1 VKWQAPFTA
10 RSLLD
15 EPRLALKNQAMSD
28 QEPNS
33 ENVSE
38 ALAPSSVEMGV
49 QSLQSLLKDSSDVS
63 PVIHRDGDI
72 LYTSPVI
79 WANRL
84 RTVVIGLS
92 DDSDASRAALSS
104 IVLDRSRE
112 ALCLCVLPTAES
124 SVWPVSQSSH
134 RTAAA
139 AALPF
144 YGDDLDALSCSRLQL
159 RDLLE
164 YKMYRRFVL
173 DKPDIALRFHE
184 RSFTE
189 YSQPRETA
197 THQGFQ
203 LLETV
208 LRDLTEDPNE
218 WVSHP
223 YVDRITRA
231 LEQGR
236 GALLVGISSAGKSV
250 LSFQT
255 GRDRLLA
262 GARVLYLNLGTIAT
276 EPVHPLATFL
286 GIAHSPPPDLVIIDD
301 LQSNPGLARCL
312 LALSNLFRRASS
324 GSTVAVLG
332 TSWPDFAVEASTW
345 HEQCLPISVQPSIV
359 RDAIVKQYGRGLTEE
374 ILSVATAKF
383 GDDLVLLRLALQQA
397 SRVGAQPLLSS
408 VAEELWKQRTDQ
420 AAVEETAARRIGL
433 VAGSLGRYDI
443 SSPQRFLSHEARV
456 NDTDLQ
462 RLVITKLL
470 RKNGAYL
477 SMGHRS
483 LCALI
488 SDWLAAEG
496 TWRLLA
502 DDKGP
507 SDARTVVLDYLK
519 SLGAGL
525 TVDSLRSL
533 HARAGLK
540 DRPQLNRRAIAVV
553 EIWRAFDAIVER
565 VERQQERD
573 PTWNAVPSSAMFAIQ
588 VLGEVGKP
596 EAALSSLRF
605 LRNHWSID
613 TNGHLAVSIDGLTTQ
628 KDFKGIR
635 EKMLAQDQQ
644 VSPRVA
650 RWYATEEVDFDLF
663 HQTWVAGLVLCSE
676 AAVQLPDTDLVILGK
691 AAERLQTDGGGFYPE
706 RVPWCTARVL
716 LGLAAC
722 GRNIHT
728 SKAVERAVHWLLRP
742 HTEDGALRNGL
753 WEGGT
758 GIWNPTLEVTGM
770 VLLALAAVGFD
781 MSDKRLLHARG
792 FLMSEK
798 PRWTAAGSELAGAL
812 AIQAYL
818 ETGGAWE
825 EVAEEAQRL
834 SQWAKGTAFWEG
846 ATATA
851 KEQLEQTCTVAQIA
865 WHLTAIGW
873 VAIKS
878 DLAAFLDALS
888 TPHQYRDDL
897 APVLLAPVASQSP
910 APSAPPEST
919 VAPSS
924 AITDHVLTTL
934 QGVGELA
941 LTESIVVGQYM
952 RHDGRV
958 RNRLKD
964 WCTRI
969 SRPLTTS
976 TTNIHENFLIWAAP
990 GSGKS
995 FLIQQL
1001 ASTLSRSIAYVEL
1014 NLAAMTREEFVAGL
1028 QSVANSPTA
1037 TLCLLDEIDSRVD
1050 EDWPYQEVFPL
1061 LDLNRSEDHTVVFV
1075 LVGSRGDGREG
1086 MIARMKERPDGRE
1099 RPKGKDLID
1108 RVPADRRFE
1117 IPSTTPEDK
1126 CMIVA
1131 AQVAEA
1137 ARLRGARVRE
1147 IEKMLLYYVL
1157 SNEDLTSPRQ
1167 LSDLARDAVRRLSTK
1182 DDRLRYDNLFED
1194 GDTRNQRFFAA
1205 HLDAANELS
1214 GVFVRIIED

>member
-1 VKWQAPFTA
+1 MPEERADRGMF
-10 RSLLD
+10 
-15 EPRLALKNQAMSD
+15 SD
-28 QEPNS
+28 
-33 ENVSE
+33 
-38 ALAPSSVEMGV
+38 ALAPLSVEMGV
-49 QSLQSLLKDSSDVS
+49 RALQTLLNDNSDIS
-63 PVIHRDGDI
+63 PVIHRDGAI
-72 LYTSPVI
+72 LYTSPAT
-79 WANRL
+79 WADRL

-92 DDSDASRAALSS
+92 EDSVDSRGAMAAA
-104 IVLDRSRE
+104 VLDRSRE
-112 ALCLCVLPTAES
+112 ALCLCVMPNAECG
-124 SVWPVSQSSH
+124 VWPFAQSPLS
-134 RTAAA
+134 AAA
-139 AALPF
+139 AAAFPI
-144 YGDDLDALSCSRLQL
+144 YRDDLDALDRGRVEL
-159 RDLLE
+159 RSLLE

-189 YSQPRETA
+189 SQTREA
-197 THQGFQ
+197 STHRGFQ
-203 LLETV
+203 PLENV
-208 LRDLTEDPNE
+208 LRDLAEDPNE

-223 YVDRITRA
+223 YVQRITRA

-262 GARVLYLNLGTIAT
+262 GARVLYLNLGTVAT
-276 EPVHPLATFL
+276 EPVRPLSTFL
-286 GIAHSPPPDLVIIDD
+286 GVAPGLPPDLLIIDD

-324 GSTVAVLG
+324 GSAVAVLG

-345 HEQCLPISVQPSIV
+345 HEQCLPVSVQPSIV
-359 RDAIVKQYGRGLTEE
+359 RDAIVKQYGRGLSDE
-374 ILSVATAKF
+374 ILRVVTAKF

-397 SRVGAQPLLSS
+397 SRVGARPLLVS
-408 VAEELWKQRTDQ
+408 VAEELWKQRTDKSAVDEQ
-420 AAVEETAARRIGL
+420 AVRRIAL

-443 SSPQRFLSHEARV
+443 SSPPRFLSHEARV
-456 NDTDLQ
+456 QDEDLQ
-462 RLVITKLL
+462 HLVVTKLL
-470 RKNGAYL
+470 RRNGPYL

-483 LCALI
+483 LCALMC
-488 SDWLAAEG
+488 DWLAL
-496 TWRLLA
+496 TDSWRLLG
-502 DDKGP
+502 DHGGP
-507 SDARTVVLDYLK
+507 RDARTVVLDYLK
-519 SLGAGL
+519 SLGSGL

-553 EIWRAFDAIVER
+553 EVWRAFDAIVER
-565 VERQQERD
+565 VEQQQERD

-596 EAALSSLRF
+596 KLAHGSLRF
-605 LRNHWSID
+605 LRDHWSVD
-613 TNGHLAVSIDGLTTQ
+613 RNGHLKVSIDGLTTH
-628 KDFKGIR
+628 KDFEGIR
-635 EKMLAQDQQ
+635 VAMLAEDEQL
-644 VSPRVA
+644 SPREA
-650 RWYATEEVDFDLF
+650 KWSAAGDLDFDRF
-663 HQTWVAGLVLCSE
+663 HQTWLGGLVLCAE
-676 AAVQLPDTDLVILGK
+676 AAGQQPIIDLVTLAE
-691 AAERLQTDGGGFYPE
+691 AAERLQCDGGGFYPE

-728 SKAVERAVHWLLRP
+728 SRAVERATLWLLRP
-742 HTEDGALRNGL
+742 HSEGGALRDGL
-753 WEGGT
+753 WISGT
-758 GIWNPTLEVTGM
+758 GTWNTTLETSGM

-818 ETGGAWE
+818 ETGGSWE
-825 EVAEEAQRL
+825 EVVEEAQRL

-851 KEQLEQTCTVAQIA
+851 KVQFEQTCKVAQIA

-897 APVLLAPVASQSP
+897 APSLMPAVASPSP
-910 APSAPPEST
+910 
-919 VAPSS
+919 PSS
-924 AITDHVLTTL
+924 ESEASVATSATPTDHVLATL
-934 QGVGELA
+934 RDLDA
-941 LTESIVVGQYM
+941 LSITSSIVVGRYM
-952 RHDGRV
+952 RHDERV

-964 WCTRI
+964 WCGRI
-969 SRPLTTS
+969 SRPMTTS
-976 TTNIHENFLIWAAP
+976 PTNIHENFLVWAAP

-1001 ASTLSRSIAYVEL
+1001 AASLSSSVVFVEL
-1014 NLAAMTREEFVAGL
+1014 NLAAMTRADFIGGL
-1028 QSVANSPTA
+1028 QSVAVSSAP

-1061 LDLNRSEDHTVVFV
+1061 LDLNLSIDHTVVFV

-1086 MIARMKERPDGRE
+1086 MIARMKERPDGSE

-1117 IPSTTPEDK
+1117 IPPTTLEDK
-1126 CMIVA
+1126 GMIVA
-1131 AQVAEA
+1131 AHVTEA
-1137 ARLRGARVRE
+1137 AKLRGARVRE
-1147 IEKMLLYYVL
+1147 MEKMLLYYIL
-1157 SNEDLTSPRQ
+1157 TNEDLISPRQ
-1167 LSDLARDAVRRLSTK
+1167 LSDLARDAVQRLSIK

-1214 GVFVRIIED
+1214 SVFVRINEERDSS

>member
-1 VKWQAPFTA
+1 
-10 RSLLD
+10 
-15 EPRLALKNQAMSD
+15 MSD
-28 QEPNS
+28 QTANS
-33 ENVSE
+33 GTVSN
-38 ALAPSSVEMGV
+38 ALAPGSVEMGV
-49 QSLQSLLKDSSDVS
+49 RALQSLLNDTSDAS
-63 PVIHRDGDI
+63 PVIHRDGAI

-92 DDSDASRAALSS
+92 DDSPGSRAALAAV
-104 IVLDRSRE
+104 VLDRSRE

-124 SVWPVSQSSH
+124 RVWPVAQSSQS
-134 RTAAA
+134 TAAA
-139 AALPF
+139 AAFPF
-144 YGDDLDALSCSRLQL
+144 YRDDLDALGCGRLEL

-189 YSQPRETA
+189 YSQPQETPA
-197 THQGFQ
+197 NRGFQ
-203 LLETV
+203 LLDNV
-208 LRDLTEDPNE
+208 LRDLAEDPNE

-223 YVDRITRA
+223 YVHRITRA

-262 GARVLYLNLGTIAT
+262 GARVLYLNLGTVAT
-276 EPVHPLATFL
+276 EPVHALSTFL
-286 GIAHSPPPDLVIIDD
+286 GVAPSPPPDLVIIDD

-345 HEQCLPISVQPSIV
+345 HEQCLPVSVQPSII
-359 RDAIVKQYGRGLTEE
+359 RDAIVKQYGRGLSEE
-374 ILSVATAKF
+374 ILSVVAAKF

-397 SRVGAQPLLSS
+397 SRVGARPLLIS
-408 VAEELWKQRTDQ
+408 VAEELWKQRTDKS
-420 AAVEETAARRIGL
+420 AVEEAGARRIAL

-456 NDTDLQ
+456 HDDDLQ
-462 RLVITKLL
+462 RLVMTKLL
-470 RKNGAYL
+470 RRNGAYL

-483 LCALI
+483 LCALMC
-488 SDWLAAEG
+488 DWLASQDA
-496 TWRLLA
+496 WRLLA
-502 DDKGP
+502 DDGGP

-573 PTWNAVPSSAMFAIQ
+573 ATWNAVPSSAMFAVQ

-596 EAALSSLRF
+596 ELAQSSLRF
-605 LRNHWSID
+605 LRDHWSID
-613 TNGHLAVSIDGLTTQ
+613 RNGHLAVSIDGLTTHS
-628 KDFKGIR
+628 DFEGIR
-635 EKMLAQDQQ
+635 SAMLAEDEQ
-644 VSPRVA
+644 VSPLDA
-650 RWYATEEVDFDLF
+650 RWSAAGEVDFDRF
-663 HQTWVAGLVLCSE
+663 HQTWLGGLVLCAE
-676 AAVQLPDTDLVILGK
+676 AAGHQPVIDLVTLAA
-691 AAERLQTDGGGFYPE
+691 AAEQLQCDGGGFYPE

-722 GRNIHT
+722 DRNIHT
-728 SKAVERAVHWLLRP
+728 SRAVERAVTWLLRP
-742 HTEDGALRNGL
+742 HTEGGALRDGL
-753 WEGGT
+753 WVSGT
-758 GIWNPTLEVTGM
+758 GNWNTTLETTGM

-818 ETGGAWE
+818 ETGGSWE
-825 EVAEEAQRL
+825 DVVQEAQRL

-851 KEQLEQTCTVAQIA
+851 KVQLEQTCMVAQIA

-897 APVLLAPVASQSP
+897 APVLVPADANPSP
-910 APSAPPEST
+910 APSESPDSS
-919 VAPSS
+919 VATSTTL
-924 AITDHVLTTL
+924 TDHVLTTL
-934 QGVGELA
+934 LELGA
-941 LTESIVVGQYM
+941 LSIMSSIVVGQYM
-952 RHDGRV
+952 RDDERV

-964 WCTRI
+964 WCARI

-976 TTNIHENFLIWAAP
+976 PTKIHENFLIWAAP

-1001 ASTLSRSIAYVEL
+1001 ATSLSSSIAYIEL
-1014 NLAAMTREEFVAGL
+1014 NLAAMTRADFNAGL
-1028 QSVANSPTA
+1028 RSVAASNAP
-1037 TLCLLDEIDSRVD
+1037 TLCLLDEIDSRGD
-1050 EDWPYQEVFPL
+1050 EDWPYEDVLPL
-1061 LDLNRSEDHTVVFV
+1061 LDLNRSGDRPVVFV

-1086 MIARMKERPDGRE
+1086 MIARMKERPNGTE

-1108 RVPADRRFE
+1108 RVPGDRRFE
-1117 IPSTTPEDK
+1117 IPPTTLKDK
-1126 CMIVA
+1126 GIIVA
-1131 AQVAEA
+1131 AHVTEA

-1157 SNEDLTSPRQ
+1157 SNQDLTSPRQ
-1167 LSDLARDAVRRLSTK
+1167 LSDLARDAVQRMSIK

-1205 HLDAANELS
+1205 HLDAANQLS
-1214 GVFVRIIED
+1214 GVFVRINEERDAI